1 MTSLVEMPGGHA
13 IIYEVLFYTALT
25 KQANMFLFYF
35 HLHPALFYLLILP
48 THPINLLNLLIISY
62 PLILSTQGGNN
73 MVVTRPMRSSGTRGL
88 LRHPLTLYV
97 IFTILILLKLM
108 LLHHNLHAYN
118 ITMGLLDKVIAIG
131 SIMLLSFWV
140 WWLPRRGMIA
150 ALAVLHLLLTALIY
164 ADMVY
169 YRYFQDFLTV
179 PVLLQA
185 RQVDSLGE
193 SIATLIYARDVWFFA
208 DLLLVIPF
216 AVIMLFS
223 KRVRSGQNSG
233 MYTSSYNGGYRD
245 NSSATYASSASRKKR
260 LHRRLLA
267 GSITLVL
274 GLSLGAGPI
283 YYSGKT
289 WAKGLFDN
297 NWWNVSMYNVT
308 GLLAFHGYDVYS
320 YVKDNIGSGT
330 EADPADVEQVQAYFA
345 DRQKSNASQH
355 SQALFGKYKD
365 SNVIIVQGEAFMNF
379 MIGQSIG
386 GQEITPHFN
395 ELMKESQYYSHFY
408 HQTGQGRTSDAD
420 FGANISLHPLSAG
433 SAFVRYP
440 DHTYDSLPSILKDQ
454 GYSTNAFHAY
464 ESSFW
469 NRYTMYQ
476 NMKYDKFY
484 SKNDFV
490 EDDPLGWSLSDVSF
504 FRQSVEKMSS
514 EVQEPFYSFLIT
526 LSSHHPY
533 SLPKDKQQL
542 DVGEFQ
548 GTMFGDY
555 LQSVHYVDAAL
566 GGMVEDLKNRGLWEK
581 TIFMFYGDHDNSI
594 KDKPL
599 YEQFLGRQLNDLD
612 MAQIMNEVPLLVHLP
627 DGAEAGTFEQPA
639 GQLDIT
645 PSVLHLL
652 GISDESYYHM
662 GNNVYDGSERMVVL
676 RNGSFTDGKVFYI
689 PSDDYIYTSGAC
701 YDLST
706 HETTDINACKAGF
719 DQASKRLH
727 VSDTLITYDLIQ
739 QFREENH

>member
-1 MTSLVEMPGGHA
+1 MV
-13 IIYEVLFYTALT
+13 F
-25 KQANMFLFYF
+25 
-35 HLHPALFYLLILP
+35 
-48 THPINLLNLLIISY
+48 
-62 PLILSTQGGNN
+62 TQ
-73 MVVTRPMRSSGTRGL
+73 PMRSAKTRGL
-88 LRHPLTLYV
+88 LLHPLTLYV
-97 IFTILILLKLM
+97 IFAILILLKLM
-108 LLHHNLHAYN
+108 LLHHNLNAYY
-118 ITMGLLDKVIAIG
+118 ITMGLLDKVIAVG
-131 SIMLLSFWV
+131 SLMLLSFWV

-150 ALAVLHLLLTALIY
+150 SLALLHLLLTALIY

-185 RQVDSLGE
+185 RQVDALGD
-193 SIATLIYARDVWFFA
+193 SIATLIYARDFWFFA
-208 DLLLVIPF
+208 DWLIVIPC
-216 AVIMLFS
+216 AVILLFGRRHHS
-223 KRVRSGQNSG
+223 VQTSSLN
-233 MYTSSYNGGYRD
+233 TSSYNGSYGGY
-245 NSSATYASSASRKKR
+245 SFTSPTSRKKR
-260 LHRRLLA
+260 LRRRLLA
-267 GSITLVL
+267 GFTALVL
-274 GLSLGAGPI
+274 GLGLGAGPI
-283 YYSGKT
+283 YYYSKT

-308 GLLAFHGYDVYS
+308 GLLAFHGYDVYT
-320 YVKDNIGSGT
+320 YVKDHIGFGP
-330 EADPADVEQVQAYFA
+330 EADPADIQQAKAYFT
-345 DRQKSNASQH
+345 DRQQSNTVEPD
-355 SQALFGKYKD
+355 QALFGKYKD

-379 MIGQSIG
+379 MIGKSIG
-386 GQEITPHFN
+386 GQEFTPHFN

-420 FGANISLHPLSAG
+420 FGANISLHPLPVG

-440 DHTYDSLPSILKDQ
+440 DHAYDSLPSILKSQ

-469 NRYTMYQ
+469 NRFTMYQ

-490 EDDPLGWSLSDVSF
+490 EDDPLGWSLSDSSF

-514 EVQEPFYSFLIT
+514 EADEPFYSFLIT
-526 LSSHHPY
+526 LTSHHPY

-548 GTMFGDY
+548 GTMFGNY

-566 GGMVEDLKNRGLWEK
+566 GSMVEDLKNRGLWEK

-594 KDKPL
+594 TDTAL
-599 YEQFLGRQLNDLD
+599 YEKFLGRPLNDLD

-627 DGAEAGTFEQPA
+627 DGAEAGTFEKPS

-652 GISDESYYHM
+652 GISDDSYYHM

-676 RNGSFTDGKVFYI
+676 RNGSFTDGQVFYI
-689 PSDDYIYTSGAC
+689 PSDDYIYANGTC
-701 YDLST
+701 YELTT
-706 HETTDINACKAGF
+706 HEKTDINACKAGF
-719 DQASKRLH
+719 DRAFERLH
-727 VSDTLITYDLIQ
+727 VSDMLITYDLIRK
-739 QFREENH
+739 FREE

>member
-1 MTSLVEMPGGHA
+1 M
-13 IIYEVLFYTALT
+13 
-25 KQANMFLFYF
+25 
-35 HLHPALFYLLILP
+35 
-48 THPINLLNLLIISY
+48 
-62 PLILSTQGGNN
+62 
-73 MVVTRPMRSSGTRGL
+73 RGL
-88 LRHPLTLYV
+88 LLHPLTLYV

-118 ITMGLLDKVIAIG
+118 ITMGLLDKVIAVG
-131 SIMLLSFWV
+131 SLLLLSFWV
-140 WWLPRRGMIA
+140 WWLPRKGMIA
-150 ALAVLHLLLTALIY
+150 ALSILHLFLTALIY

-185 RQVDSLGE
+185 RQVDALGD
-193 SIATLIYARDVWFFA
+193 SIATLIYARDFWFFA
-208 DLLLVIPF
+208 DLLIVLPF
-216 AVIMLFS
+216 AVVMLLG
-223 KRVRSGQNSG
+223 RRYRSVEKNG
-233 MYTSSYNGGYRD
+233 MYTSSYNESYGGYP
-245 NSSATYASSASRKKR
+245 STSFTSLTTRKKGLR
-260 LHRRLLA
+260 RRLIA
-267 GSITLVL
+267 GFTALVL
-274 GLSLGAGPI
+274 GLGLGAGPI
-283 YYSGKT
+283 YYYSKT

-320 YVKDNIGSGT
+320 YVKDNIGSGP
-330 EADPADVEQVQAYFA
+330 EADAADIKQVKAYFA
-345 DRQKSNASQH
+345 DRQQSNAAQH
-355 SQALFGKYKD
+355 NQALFGKYKD

-395 ELMKESQYYSHFY
+395 ELMNESQYYSHFY

-420 FGANISLHPLSAG
+420 FGANISLHPLPVG
-433 SAFVRYP
+433 SAFVRYA
-440 DHTYDSLPSILKDQ
+440 DHAYDSLPSILKDQ
-454 GYSTNAFHAY
+454 GYSTNVFHAY
-464 ESSFW
+464 ESGFW

-504 FRQSVEKMSS
+504 FRQSIEKMSS
-514 EVQEPFYSFLIT
+514 EIKEPFYSFLIT

-533 SLPKDKQQL
+533 SSIPKDKQQL

-548 GTMFGDY
+548 GTMFGNY

-566 GGMVEDLKNRGLWEK
+566 GGMVEDLKNRGLWEN
-581 TIFMFYGDHDNSI
+581 TIFMFYGDHDSSI
-594 KDKPL
+594 KDKDQ
-599 YEQFLGRQLNDLD
+599 YEKFLKRPLNDLD

-627 DGAEAGTFEQPA
+627 DGAEAGTLEKPS

-662 GNNVYDGSERMVVL
+662 GNNLYDGSERLVAL
-676 RNGSFTDGKVFYI
+676 RNGTFTDGKVFYI
-689 PSDDYIYTSGAC
+689 PSDDYIYANGTC

-706 HETTDINACKAGF
+706 HDKTDINACKSGF
-719 DQASKRLH
+719 ETASKRLH
-727 VSDTLITYDLIQ
+727 VSDTLITYDLIR
-739 QFREENH
+739 QFREENVENVAKKP

>member
-1 MTSLVEMPGGHA
+1 
-13 IIYEVLFYTALT
+13 
-25 KQANMFLFYF
+25 
-35 HLHPALFYLLILP
+35 
-48 THPINLLNLLIISY
+48 
-62 PLILSTQGGNN
+62 
-73 MVVTRPMRSSGTRGL
+73 MVVTQPMRSSRTRGL
-88 LRHPLTLYV
+88 LHHPLMLYI

-118 ITMGLLDKVIAIG
+118 ITMGLLDKVIAVG
-131 SIMLLSFWV
+131 SLLLLSFWV

-150 ALAVLHLLLTALIY
+150 ALAILHLFLTALIY
-164 ADMVY
+164 SDMVY

-185 RQVDSLGE
+185 GQVDALGD
-193 SIATLIYARDVWFFA
+193 SIASLIYARDFWFFA
-208 DLLLVIPF
+208 DLLIVIPF
-216 AVIMLFS
+216 AAIMLFS
-223 KRVRSGQNSG
+223 RRYRSGQTSG
-233 MYTSSYNGGYRD
+233 MYTSTYNGSYGRY
-245 NSSATYASSASRKKR
+245 SSVSSSNRKKR
-260 LHRRLLA
+260 LRRRLLA
-267 GSITLVL
+267 GVTALVL
-274 GLSLGAGPI
+274 GLGIGAGPI
-283 YYSGKT
+283 YFYSKT

-320 YVKDNIGSGT
+320 YVKDNIGSGPV
-330 EADPADVEQVQAYFA
+330 ADPADVQQVKAYFEE
-345 DRQKSNASQH
+345 RQQSNAAQH
-355 SQALFGKYKD
+355 DQALYGKYKG

-386 GQEITPHFN
+386 GQDITPHFN

-433 SAFVRYP
+433 SAFVRYA

-454 GYSTNAFHAY
+454 GYSTNVFHAY
-464 ESSFW
+464 ESGFW

-490 EDDPLGWSLSDVSF
+490 EDDPLGWSLSDASF

-514 EVQEPFYSFLIT
+514 EAKEPFYSFLIT

-548 GTMFGDY
+548 GTMFGNY

-566 GGMVEDLKNRGLWEK
+566 GGMVEDLKNRGLWEN
-581 TIFMFYGDHDNSI
+581 TIFMFYGDHDSSI
-594 KDKPL
+594 KDQPL
-599 YEQFLGRQLNDLD
+599 YEKFLGRSLNDLD

-627 DGAEAGTFEQPA
+627 DGAEAGVFEKPS

-652 GISDESYYHM
+652 GISDDSYYHM
-662 GNNVYDGSERMVVL
+662 GNNVYGGLERMVVL
-676 RNGSFTDGKVFYI
+676 RNGSFTDGRMFYI
-689 PSDDYIYTSGAC
+689 PSDDYIYANGTC
-701 YDLST
+701 YDLSA
-706 HETTDINACKAGF
+706 HEKTEINACKAGYET
-719 DQASKRLH
+719 ASKRLH
-727 VSDTLITYDLIQ
+727 VSDTLITYDLIR
-739 QFREENH
+739 QFREDK

>member
-1 MTSLVEMPGGHA
+1 MV
-13 IIYEVLFYTALT
+13 F
-25 KQANMFLFYF
+25 
-35 HLHPALFYLLILP
+35 
-48 THPINLLNLLIISY
+48 
-62 PLILSTQGGNN
+62 TQ
-73 MVVTRPMRSSGTRGL
+73 PMRSSRTPML

-108 LLHHNLHAYN
+108 FLHHNLNAYN
-118 ITMGLLDKVIAIG
+118 ITMGLLDKVIAVG
-131 SIMLLSFWV
+131 SLLLLSFWV
-140 WWLPRRGMIA
+140 WWLPRRGMIV
-150 ALAVLHLLLTALIY
+150 ALAVLHLFLTALIY

-169 YRYFQDFLTV
+169 YRYFQDFLTI

-185 RQVDSLGE
+185 RQVDALGD
-193 SIATLIYARDVWFFA
+193 SIATLIYARDIWFFA
-208 DLLLVIPF
+208 DLFIVIPC
-216 AVIMLFS
+216 AALMLFS
-223 KRVRSGQNSG
+223 RRYRSGQPSG
-233 MYTSSYNGGYRD
+233 MHTSSSNGSYSGYSFT
-245 NSSATYASSASRKKR
+245 SSISHKKR
-260 LHRRLLA
+260 LRRRLLA
-267 GSITLVL
+267 GVTALIL
-274 GLSLGAGPI
+274 GLGLGAGPI
-283 YYSGKT
+283 YYYSKT

-308 GLLAFHGYDVYS
+308 GLLAFHGYDTYS
-320 YVKDNIGSGT
+320 YVKNNMGSGP
-330 EADPADVEQVQAYFA
+330 EADPADIQQVKAYFD
-345 DRQKSNASQH
+345 DRQKSNAGQLN
-355 SQALFGKYKD
+355 QPLYGKYKD

-420 FGANISLHPLSAG
+420 FGANISLHPLPVG
-433 SAFVRYP
+433 SAFVRYA
-440 DHTYDSLPSILKDQ
+440 DHMYDSLPSILKEH
-454 GYSTNAFHAY
+454 GYSTNVFHAY
-464 ESSFW
+464 ESGFW

-484 SKNDFV
+484 SKNDFI

-504 FRQSVEKMSS
+504 FRQSVEKMSN
-514 EVQEPFYSFLIT
+514 EVKEPFYSFLIT

-533 SLPKDKQQL
+533 ASLPKEKQQL

-548 GTMFGDY
+548 GTMFGNY

-566 GGMVEDLKNRGLWEK
+566 GGMVEDLKNRGLWDK
-581 TIFMFYGDHDNSI
+581 TIFMFYGDHDSSI
-594 KDKPL
+594 NDKAQ
-599 YEQFLGRQLNDLD
+599 YEKFLGRGLNDLD

-627 DGAEAGTFEQPA
+627 DGAEAGTFDKPS

-662 GNNVYDGSERMVVL
+662 GNNVYNDTERTVVL

-689 PSDDYIYTSGAC
+689 PSDDYLYANGAC
-701 YDLST
+701 YDQST
-706 HETTDINACKAGF
+706 HEKTDINACKVGF
-719 DQASKRLH
+719 ETASKRLH
-727 VSDTLITYDLIQ
+727 VSDTLITYDLIR
-739 QFREENH
+739 QFREEKERPADATENSSKK

>member
-1 MTSLVEMPGGHA
+1 MV
-13 IIYEVLFYTALT
+13 I
-25 KQANMFLFYF
+25 
-35 HLHPALFYLLILP
+35 
-48 THPINLLNLLIISY
+48 
-62 PLILSTQGGNN
+62 TQ
-73 MVVTRPMRSSGTRGL
+73 PMRSSRARRL

-97 IFTILILLKLM
+97 IFTVLILLKLM
-108 LLHHNLHAYN
+108 LLHHDLHAYN
-118 ITMGLLDKVIAIG
+118 ITMGLIDKVIAVG
-131 SIMLLSFWV
+131 SLLLLSFWV

-150 ALAVLHLLLTALIY
+150 ALAILHLLLTALIY

-185 RQVDSLGE
+185 RQVDSLGD
-193 SIATLIYARDVWFFA
+193 SIATLIHTHDVWFFA
-208 DLLLVIPF
+208 DLLLVVPF
-216 AVIMLFS
+216 AVIMLFG
-223 KRVRSGQNSG
+223 KRSR
-233 MYTSSYNGGYRD
+233 Y
-245 NSSATYASSASRKKR
+245 AEASSRHKR
-260 LHRRLLA
+260 LHHRLLA
-267 GSITLVL
+267 GSIALVL
-274 GLSLGAGPI
+274 GLGLGVGPI
-283 YYSGKT
+283 YHSSTT

-320 YVKDNIGSGT
+320 YVKDNIGSGA

-345 DRQKSNASQH
+345 DRQKSNTLQNN
-355 SQALFGKYKD
+355 QALFGKYKN
-365 SNVIIVQGEAFMNF
+365 SNVIIVQGEAIMNF
-379 MIGQSIG
+379 MIGQRIG

-420 FGANISLHPLSAG
+420 FGANISLHPLPSG
-433 SAFVRYP
+433 SAFVRYA

-454 GYSTNAFHAY
+454 GYSTNVFHAY
-464 ESSFW
+464 ESGFW

-533 SLPKDKQQL
+533 ASIPKDKQQL

-548 GTMFGDY
+548 GTMFGNY

-581 TIFMFYGDHDNSI
+581 TIFMFYGDHDSSI
-594 KDKPL
+594 KDKPQ
-599 YEQFLGRQLNDLD
+599 YEKFLGRSLNDLD

-627 DGAEAGTFEQPA
+627 DGAKAGTYEQPA

-662 GNNVYDGSERMVVL
+662 GSNVYDGSERMVVL
-676 RNGSFTDGKVFYI
+676 RNGSFTDGKVFYL
-689 PSDDYIYTSGAC
+689 PSDDYIYTSGSC

-719 DQASKRLH
+719 EQASQRLH
-727 VSDTLITYDLIQ
+727 VSDTLITYDLIRK
-739 QFREENH
+739 FREENQ

>member
-1 MTSLVEMPGGHA
+1 
-13 IIYEVLFYTALT
+13 
-25 KQANMFLFYF
+25 
-35 HLHPALFYLLILP
+35 
-48 THPINLLNLLIISY
+48 
-62 PLILSTQGGNN
+62 
-73 MVVTRPMRSSGTRGL
+73 MVVTPPMRSSKMRGL
-88 LRHPLTLYV
+88 LLHPLTLYV

-118 ITMGLLDKVIAIG
+118 ITMGLLDKVIAVG
-131 SIMLLSFWV
+131 SLLLFSFWV
-140 WWLPRRGMIA
+140 WWLPRKGMIA
-150 ALAVLHLLLTALIY
+150 ALSILHLFLTALIY

-185 RQVDSLGE
+185 RQVDALGD
-193 SIATLIYARDVWFFA
+193 SIATLIYARDFWFFA
-208 DLLLVIPF
+208 DLLIVLPF
-216 AVIMLFS
+216 AVVMLLG
-223 KRVRSGQNSG
+223 RRYRSVEKNG
-233 MYTSSYNGGYRD
+233 MYTSSYNESYGGYP
-245 NSSATYASSASRKKR
+245 STSFTSLTTRKKGLR
-260 LHRRLLA
+260 RRLIA
-267 GSITLVL
+267 GFTALVL
-274 GLSLGAGPI
+274 GLGLGAGPI
-283 YYSGKT
+283 YYYSKT

-320 YVKDNIGSGT
+320 YVKDNIGSGP
-330 EADPADVEQVQAYFA
+330 EADAADIKQVKAYFA
-345 DRQKSNASQH
+345 DRQQSNAAQH
-355 SQALFGKYKD
+355 NQALFGKYKD

-395 ELMKESQYYSHFY
+395 ELMNESQYYSHFY

-420 FGANISLHPLSAG
+420 FGANISLHPLPAG
-433 SAFVRYP
+433 SAFVRYA
-440 DHTYDSLPSILKDQ
+440 DHAYDSLPSILKDQ
-454 GYSTNAFHAY
+454 GYSTNVFHAY
-464 ESSFW
+464 ESGFW

-504 FRQSVEKMSS
+504 FRQSIEKMSS
-514 EVQEPFYSFLIT
+514 EIKEPFYSFLIT

-533 SLPKDKQQL
+533 SSIPKDKQQL

-548 GTMFGDY
+548 GTMFGNY

-566 GGMVEDLKNRGLWEK
+566 GGMVEDLKNRGLWEN
-581 TIFMFYGDHDNSI
+581 TIFMFYGDHDSSI
-594 KDKPL
+594 KDKDQ
-599 YEQFLGRQLNDLD
+599 YEKFLKRPLNDLD

-627 DGAEAGTFEQPA
+627 DGAEAGTLEKPS

-662 GNNVYDGSERMVVL
+662 GNNLYDGSERLVAL
-676 RNGSFTDGKVFYI
+676 RNGTFTDGKVFYI
-689 PSDDYIYTSGAC
+689 PSDDYIYANGTC

-706 HETTDINACKAGF
+706 HDKTDINACKSGF
-719 DQASKRLH
+719 ETASKRLH
-727 VSDTLITYDLIQ
+727 VSDTLITYDLIR
-739 QFREENH
+739 QFREENVENVAKKP